1 MKKGEL
7 IILTG
12 QYSQKYYLGDKA
24 GENLTETVKSLK
36 NKIPPFAG
44 FFAVGFGC
52 SF

>member
-36 NKIPPFAG
+36 NKIPPDFLQLVLGAA
-44 FFAVGFGC
+44 FNF
-52 SF
+52 